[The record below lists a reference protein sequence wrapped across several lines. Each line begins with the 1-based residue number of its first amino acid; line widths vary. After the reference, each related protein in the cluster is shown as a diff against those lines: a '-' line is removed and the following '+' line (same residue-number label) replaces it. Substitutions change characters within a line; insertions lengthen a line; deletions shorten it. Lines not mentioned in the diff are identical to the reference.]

1 MASGEI
7 SGFFRKN
14 KKGEALRNLANVEN
28 LNRVANILN
37 DISGE
42 GCTIDKPMDG
52 APWVIRFDGTNS
64 DNEPKQMPTA
74 IDVGGL
80 NANQTIYNA
89 TNNRLEPSNVQIT
102 VNGIAVTSTEVDT
115 SHLSWT
121 CTAGLKNLY
130 VYQSYILIQK
140 DANGQYST
148 TPNYWWTC
156 TNQGGDYLLNAN
168 LLATVPWCRVS
179 IPQVGEPPQ
188 IQPLLECPLHL
199 YCYRGDDE
207 GRSFPHSYVLAMR
220 NALKQTSK
228 TTETPNGALPL
239 KVHNINAAA
248 TSFENEYPNGRY
260 KIEDGE
266 VEWLEPDSTA
276 VAKNDAKALL
286 LRYIDVG
293 SMVNTGQPY
302 WVNYRQFIT
311 ACASFVEEYTQEVID
326 NTHSE
331 LYQALHDIWAELW
344 NEIAG
349 EWIEQVPDDIGVA
362 IVNRQG
368 QWVSI
373 ADTGLFASLADYL
386 LAVALLEEL
395 TERADAVEGA
405 IDSALSDKQ
414 EAEDL
419 LEDLEDGYSEL
430 HDFSTDISNLDGD
443 LSGAWGDA
451 ENLADDF
458 SSLDARITALEN
470 QWINQQ

>member
-52 APWVIRFDGTNS
+52 APWVIRYDGDNS
-64 DNEPKQMPTA
+64 DHEPKQMPTE
-74 IDVGGL
+74 IDL
-80 NANQTIYNA
+80 SMPSANTAAYVA
-89 TNNRLEPSNVQIT
+89 SNGKIWPRNVSIS
-102 VNGIAVTSTEVDT
+102 VNGVSVSVPSE
-115 SHLSWT
+115 L
-121 CTAGLKNLY
+121 
-130 VYQSYILIQK
+130 
-140 DANGQYST
+140 
-148 TPNYWWTC
+148 PYWWTS
-156 TNQGGDYLLNAN
+156 TAGVKTLYILQHWNYRLDSNGQFIGNPEYIY
-168 LLATVPWCRVS
+168 ATDTSGMTDNYTVIAQIPFCRVS
-179 IPQVGEPPQ
+179 IAAVGEPPK
-188 IQPLLECPLHL
+188 IQRLLEGPLKL
-199 YCYRGDDE
+199 FCFRGDDVT
-207 GRSFPHSYVLAMR
+207 RAYAPSRINPNR
-220 NALKQTSK
+220 QIQTSK

-349 EWIEQVPDDIGVA
+349 EWIEQVPDEMGVA

-430 HDFSTDISNLDGD
+430 HDFSTDISSLDSD